1 MLKKGGV
8 TCQGMGQSVDNFLEE
23 MIPRYNLDGG
33 ERVKQDPEGRVSPR
47 KERKGIV
54 SSCVSAEVATW
65 FLRKAF
71 KVCSDTCNGF
81 SYPFTGAAGSECR
94 EAVLLTRK
102 CHHPF
107 GSFSFCL
114 RAERSYCEVLSK
126 RV

>member
-65 FLRKAF
+65 FQGVFRYLQR
-71 KVCSDTCNGF
+71 
-81 SYPFTGAAGSECR
+81 
-94 EAVLLTRK
+94 VLL
-102 CHHPF
+102 PF
-107 GSFSFCL
+107 YWSCRFRVQRGCTVNQ
-114 RAERSYCEVLSK
+114 EVPSSVWKFFLLPESREK
-126 RV
+126 LL